1 MFGSEEILTSILIVL
16 AETVLATKKR
26 THVKDMTKSVQ
37 LCKKPQ
43 GSTKF

>member
-1 MFGSEEILTSILIVL
+1 MFDSEEIETSILIVL
-16 AETVLATKKR
+16 ATKKG

-37 LCKKPQ
+37 LCKKKQQ